1 MGKPNKWITLVLLL
15 VALVSILPACAGSD
29 ARLDMNRAQ
38 KILRDNRNDI
48 NIVTDFLSELDY
60 CNVYIRN
67 DGEHMQAD
75 LVDIYIND
83 ARVSEATKRL
93 LDTYVN
99 INKIGNTIY
108 LLQVKGPDIGYGI
121 AYSINGTDTPEVQ
134 FMTELTPL
142 TEDGWF
148 FYISDYNTWRSNNT

>member
-1 MGKPNKWITLVLLL
+1 MGKPNKWIALVFLLMT
-15 VALVSILPACAGSD
+15 LVSILPACAGSD
-29 ARLDMNRAQ
+29 SLLDMGRAQ
-38 KILRDNRNDI
+38 QTLQDNRNDI
-48 NIVTDFLSELDY
+48 NTVTVFLSELDY
-60 CNVYIRN
+60 CNVYVRD

-75 LVDIYIND
+75 LVDIYIDN
-83 ARVSEATKRL
+83 AKVSEATKRL
-93 LDTYVN
+93 LETYVS

-108 LLQVKGPDIGYGI
+108 LLQAKGPDIGYGI

>member
-1 MGKPNKWITLVLLL
+1 MGKPNKWIALILLL
-15 VALVSILPACAGSD
+15 VVLGSILPACAGSD
-29 ARLDMNRAQ
+29 ALLDTNRAQ
-38 KILRDNRNDI
+38 KILQDNHNDI

-60 CNVYIRN
+60 CNVYIRD
-67 DGEHMQAD
+67 DGEYMQAD
-75 LVDIYIND
+75 LVDIYID
-83 ARVSEATKRL
+83 DSRVSEATKRL

-121 AYSINGTDTPEVQ
+121 AYSINGIDAPEVQ
-134 FMTELTPL
+134 HMTELTPL

-148 FYISDYNTWRSNNT
+148 FYVSDYNTWRSNNT

>member
-1 MGKPNKWITLVLLL
+1 MKKPIKWVALVLFLMT
-15 VALVSILPACAGSD
+15 LVSILPACAGSD
-29 ARLDMNRAQ
+29 SLLDMGRAQ
-38 KILRDNRNDI
+38 QTLQDNRNDI
-48 NIVTDFLSELDY
+48 NTVTEFLSELDY
-60 CNVYIRN
+60 CNVYVRD

-75 LVDIYIND
+75 LVDIYIDN
-83 ARVSEATKRL
+83 AKVSEATKRL
-93 LDTYVN
+93 LETYVS

-108 LLQVKGPDIGYGI
+108 LLQAKGPDIGYGI

-148 FYISDYNTWRSNNT
+148 FYVSDYNTWRSNNT